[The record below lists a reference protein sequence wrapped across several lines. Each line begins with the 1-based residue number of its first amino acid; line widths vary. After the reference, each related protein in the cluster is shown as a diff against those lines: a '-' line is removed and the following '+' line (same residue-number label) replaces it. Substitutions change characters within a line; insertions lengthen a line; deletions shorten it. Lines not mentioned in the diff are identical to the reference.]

1 MILAPFLLFLALL
14 EKGKSALIVH
24 LGVVQG
30 TCNFE
35 IVGSK
40 FQDLGL
46 TQIGKEELFAEL
58 LQFLRGG
65 KTFLKGTASLD
76 LHISLHREHPIL
88 MDILLG
94 LCDEEECLPPQFRFL
109 IFFLK

>member
-1 MILAPFLLFLALL
+1 MALL

-46 TQIGKEELFAEL
+46 TQISKEELFAEL

-76 LHISLHREHPIL
+76 LHVSLHREHPIL

-94 LCDEEECLPPQFRFL
+94 LCDEEECLPPPFRFL
-109 IFFLK
+109 KKKF

>member
-46 TQIGKEELFAEL
+46 TQIGKEKLFGRTSTVSEGRQNVLERHCKSGSPRQLAQGASNL
-58 LQFLRGG
+58 DGHPVGSLR
-65 KTFLKGTASLD
+65 
-76 LHISLHREHPIL
+76 
-88 MDILLG
+88 
-94 LCDEEECLPPQFRFL
+94 
-109 IFFLK
+109 